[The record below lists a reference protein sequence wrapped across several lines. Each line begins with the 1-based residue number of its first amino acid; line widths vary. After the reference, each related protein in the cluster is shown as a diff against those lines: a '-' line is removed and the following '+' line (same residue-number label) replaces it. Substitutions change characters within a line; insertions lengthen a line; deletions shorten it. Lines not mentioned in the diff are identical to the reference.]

1 MLTVLGAVWSVEAF
15 AGGQTP
21 GATQAL
27 SGTAKQVLAWLPGE
41 RSATGWKRSKPP
53 QVFGAGNLW
62 EFIDGAADTY
72 VGYGFEELVSV
83 TCTDAQLGAEAT
95 IDVYRMADALNAFGI
110 YAQERNP
117 RATFLSVG
125 AEGYEAPNVLT
136 FWNGRYYVKLRAVP
150 AGPRVAASLRV
161 LAQRISERI
170 GPPANLA
177 RAIPAFPPT
186 GQVPHSIRYLPRD
199 VLGQAYL
206 SNGFEVQ
213 YTAGAT
219 RWRLTTAAFGA
230 AEQAATALNRY
241 KTFVASSG
249 HVAREIAS
257 PGEGGFVGS
266 DPYNG
271 LLVAVR
277 AGGRLV
283 VALGAPSE
291 RAAMETIGAL
301 LGRSPSRQEEP

>member
-1 MLTVLGAVWSVEAF
+1 MILGIVWAVDAF
-15 AGGQTP
+15 AGGQAP
-21 GATQAL
+21 GTTQAL
-27 SGTAKQVLAWLPGE
+27 SASAKQVLAWLPDD
-41 RSATGWKRSKPP
+41 RSGAGWKRSRPL
-53 QVFGAGNLW
+53 QVFGADSLW

-72 VGYGFEELVSV
+72 VNYGFEELVSV

-125 AEGYEAPNVLT
+125 AEGYEAPNILN
-136 FWNGRYYVKLRAVP
+136 FWNGRYYVKLRATP
-150 AGPRVAASLRV
+150 AGPRVAASLRA
-161 LAQRISERI
+161 LARRI
-170 GPPANLA
+170 GDAVGAPTNLA

-186 GQVPHSIRYLPRD
+186 GQVSHSIRYVPRD

-213 YTAGAT
+213 YASGAT
-219 RWRLTTAAFGA
+219 TWRLTTAAFGG
-230 AEQAATALNRY
+230 AEQAAAALGRY

-271 LLVAVR
+271 LLVAIR
-277 AGGRLV
+277 AGQRLV
-283 VALGAPSE
+283 IALGAPSE

-301 LGRSPSRQEEP
+301 LGRSQSQQEEP